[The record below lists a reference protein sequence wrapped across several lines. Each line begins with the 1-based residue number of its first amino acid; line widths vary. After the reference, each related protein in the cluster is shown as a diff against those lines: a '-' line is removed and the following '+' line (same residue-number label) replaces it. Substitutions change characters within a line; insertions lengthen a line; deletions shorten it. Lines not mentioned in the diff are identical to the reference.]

1 MQEVFSVGIIVRKI
15 LLTMKNS
22 YRIIILIMN
31 LFKSLVLVLFLL
43 SFSSCTSLIKE
54 SDKKNTIKTEQETN
68 VVKKYIEFA
77 EILKD
82 KTLKNK
88 DIKNITFFGSR
99 SRGKNLIKSKRYP
112 EIAIGYGNDI
122 YSVLGIKFNSENY
135 NKYCNCKWIKDDFNV
150 ELCSIK
156 VHNKDL
162 CVLSFFA
169 QNANIEIDMEIS
181 SLDFQKKVRFSDD
194 ISDFFVLAIE
204 TKRLLIR
211 DKLANSGYYKIEN
224 NLYKM
229 LFLLEMTEYFKNSH
243 NNLKTDIMKHKNLNK
258 IFNYIVKEYIKNI
271 DNILLDN
278 KSPRSK
284 DMIIGI
290 EYLNQI

>member
-22 YRIIILIMN
+22 YRINILIMR

-43 SFSSCTSLIKE
+43 SFSSCVSSMKE
-54 SDKKNTIKTEQETN
+54 NYKKTTIKTEQETN

-99 SRGKNLIKSKRYP
+99 SRGKNLIKSKKYP

-156 VHNKDL
+156 VYNKDL

-181 SLDFQKKVRFSDD
+181 SLKKKKKVRFSDD
-194 ISDFFVLAIE
+194 ISDFFVLAVE

-243 NNLKTDIMKHKNLNK
+243 K
-258 IFNYIVKEYIKNI
+258 IF
-271 DNILLDN
+271 
-278 KSPRSK
+278 SK
-284 DMIIGI
+284 DII
-290 EYLNQI
+290 L